1 MAWMLL
7 HKAEMYAATHDTCAV
22 RGRADTFRVRL
33 RIACNYTL
41 SPNSVLLGFFALGHG
56 VCVLRSDHR
65 LSLRLIVVEK
75 KFIHIC
81 IWGLTL

>member
-7 HKAEMYAATHDTCAV
+7 PKAEMYAAAHDTCAV
-22 RGRADTFRVRL
+22 RGRVYAFRVRV

-41 SPNSVLLGFFALGHG
+41 SPNSVLLGFFAFGHG
-56 VCVLRSDHR
+56 VCVLRFDHR

-75 KFIHIC
+75 KFMHIC
-81 IWGLTL
+81 ILGLTL